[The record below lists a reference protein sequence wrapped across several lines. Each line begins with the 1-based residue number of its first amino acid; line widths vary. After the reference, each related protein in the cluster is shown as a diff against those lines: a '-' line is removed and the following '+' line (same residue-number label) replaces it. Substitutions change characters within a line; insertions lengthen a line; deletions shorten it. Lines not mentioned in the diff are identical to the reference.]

1 MDSLAPFNQL
11 IQELIGGSLRRH
23 IFRAWEMDLVVD
35 LAHCS
40 VRRPSRGKMLR
51 RYQKAVQ
58 EQFSRGEETPL
69 RLSEFL
75 AREQARRSRPSRM
88 ALSALS
94 SK

>member
-1 MDSLAPFNQL
+1 MDSLVPFNQL

-23 IFRAWEMDLVVD
+23 TFRTWEMDLVVD

-40 VRRPSRGKMLR
+40 VRRPSRSKMLR
-51 RYQKAVQ
+51 RYQKAVH
-58 EQFSRGEETPL
+58 EQFSRGVENPL

-75 AREQARRSRPSRM
+75 EREQARRPRPARM